1 MIRHSAWKLLW
12 QKLGSGPGAYQG
24 MWILIRR
31 VYEAVLSGKSP
42 PFSLE
47 DTFEVNRLVD
57 ELRKEA
63 NRV

>member
-1 MIRHSAWKLLW
+1 
-12 QKLGSGPGAYQG
+12 
-24 MWILIRR
+24 MWTLIRR
-31 VYEAVLSGKSP
+31 VYEAARSGTPP

-63 NRV
+63 NRA